1 MGIKIKYNRTF
12 TVNQNVE
19 RFKLDKEVYDLTLFD
34 KGVSGKEYCRC
45 SQQSLMV
52 GRKGNECG
60 GERNG

>member
-1 MGIKIKYNRTF
+1 MKIKYNRTS
-12 TVNQNVE
+12 TINQNGV

-34 KGVSGKEYCRC
+34 KGVSGKEYGRC
-45 SQQSLMV
+45 SQQSPMV